1 LEKLTYFPGCTLK
14 DTARD
19 FEISGMAVMEALG
32 YVLEELERWNCCG
45 TVFSL
50 TEDDLMHQ
58 VAPVRDLL
66 RAQEAGSDEII
77 TLCSMCYATLKRASL
92 FVNGN
97 QERLD
102 TINAFMNKE
111 IDYEGKVSVH
121 HLLEVMRDRIGWDR
135 IEERITNPLEGLSV
149 APFYGCTLLRP
160 KEIAIELSVG
170 SGTVRIGGMA
180 KGAGMIYPRLEVDS
194 PLHATMLA
202 FITTD
207 AALSASLL
215 RETLSR
221 SVNQSFNR
229 VSVDGDTS
237 TNDSVI
243 LLANGRSGV
252 RIGRAGKA
260 EFQEALDYVTSS
272 LARMIA
278 ADGEGATKFIELEV
292 KGARSHRDAER
303 AAAAVANSVLFKCA
317 LYGRTPNWGRI
328 LAALGYSGAGV
339 REDRINIFLEDVP
352 IVRQGVPVEGPVRAL
367 LGKKDLKFT
376 IDLGSGKGRGIY
388 YTCDLTPE
396 YVEINKS

>member
-1 LEKLTYFPGCTLK
+1 MEKLTYFPGCTLK

-160 KEIAIELSVG
+160 KEIAIDDSDAPTVLQDLTSALWATPVDYPYAVECCGAYQVVDHREVVVERTHRILNAARRAGADVVITSCPLCHHNLSDTQKELIRAIPDYEEMPIIYF
-170 SGTVRIGGMA
+170 TQLMA
-180 KGAGMIYPRLEVDS
+180 LAYGVEAGKIP
-194 PLHATMLA
+194 
-202 FITTD
+202 
-207 AALSASLL
+207 ASL
-215 RETLSR
+215 
-221 SVNQSFNR
+221 
-229 VSVDGDTS
+229 
-237 TNDSVI
+237 
-243 LLANGRSGV
+243 
-252 RIGRAGKA
+252 KA
-260 EFQEALDYVTSS
+260 KIKRLQTVK
-272 LARMIA
+272 
-278 ADGEGATKFIELEV
+278 GEG
-292 KGARSHRDAER
+292 
-303 AAAAVANSVLFKCA
+303 
-317 LYGRTPNWGRI
+317 
-328 LAALGYSGAGV
+328 
-339 REDRINIFLEDVP
+339 
-352 IVRQGVPVEGPVRAL
+352 
-367 LGKKDLKFT
+367 
-376 IDLGSGKGRGIY
+376 
-388 YTCDLTPE
+388 
-396 YVEINKS
+396 